1 MEPTY
6 FANKVQSY
14 RIPCLKSHQHFA
26 FYILK
31 NVISKPLMT
40 LSHILVPTII

>member
-14 RIPCLKSHQHFA
+14 RIPCLKSHLLFI
-26 FYILK
+26 FKKI
-31 NVISKPLMT
+31 
-40 LSHILVPTII
+40 